1 VSGLRGQRSLS
12 FEPDLNRG
20 VSRAI
25 RARGPPT
32 VDAVRSVDLALY
44 ADELAARAATLAAQL
59 ERARCRLRQEAI
71 EREARR
77 ALGEGSVVRLEALG
91 LLRRSD
97 AHAIRLEI
105 RELASS
111 VAVVEELQA
120 WVEER
125 LAAVQDDVQGYTPV
139 ELGRPAA

>member
-1 VSGLRGQRSLS
+1 LS
-12 FEPDLNRG
+12 VEPYLNRG
-20 VSRAI
+20 VSHAF
-25 RARGPPT
+25 RARRPAT

-91 LLRRSD
+91 LIRRSD

-105 RELASS
+105 RELAAS

-125 LAAVQDDVQGYTPV
+125 LADVQE
-139 ELGRPAA
+139 ELPAA

>member
-1 VSGLRGQRSLS
+1 LS
-12 FEPDLNRG
+12 FEPYVNRA
-20 VSRAI
+20 VLRAL
-25 RARGPPT
+25 RARRPPT

-77 ALGEGSVVRLEALG
+77 ALGEGSVVRLETLG
-91 LLRRSD
+91 LIRRSD
-97 AHAIRLEI
+97 AHAIRMEI
-105 RELASS
+105 RELAAS

-125 LAAVQDDVQGYTPV
+125 LAAAQDDVQGYTPV

>member
-1 VSGLRGQRSLS
+1 VSGLRDQRSLS
-12 FEPDLNRG
+12 FKPYLNRG
-20 VSRAI
+20 FSRAF
-25 RARGPPT
+25 RAGRPTT

-91 LLRRSD
+91 LIRRSD

-105 RELASS
+105 RELAAS

-125 LAAVQDDVQGYTPV
+125 LADVQE
-139 ELGRPAA
+139 ELPAA

>member
-1 VSGLRGQRSLS
+1 M
-12 FEPDLNRG
+12 
-20 VSRAI
+20 
-25 RARGPPT
+25 
-32 VDAVRSVDLALY
+32 RSVDLALY

-91 LLRRSD
+91 LLRESD
-97 AHAIRLEI
+97 AHAIRMEI
-105 RELASS
+105 RELAAS
-111 VAVVEELQA
+111 VAAVEELQA

-125 LAAVQDDVQGYTPV
+125 LAAAQDDVRGYAPA
-139 ELGRPAA
+139 ELGGPAA

>member
-1 VSGLRGQRSLS
+1 LS
-12 FEPDLNRG
+12 FEPYLNRG
-20 VSRAI
+20 VSRAF
-25 RARGPPT
+25 RARRPPT
-32 VDAVRSVDLALY
+32 VGAVRSVDLALY

-91 LLRRSD
+91 LIRRSD
-97 AHAIRLEI
+97 AHAIRVEI
-105 RELASS
+105 RELAAS

-125 LAAVQDDVQGYTPV
+125 LAAVQE
-139 ELGRPAA
+139 ELPAA